1 MKIYI
6 KFITIIVVTTALS
19 FTTISCTDFLEEED
33 ASNFTTDTYFTKREH
48 AVSVVNSIYEPM
60 TSITNSGFGGGTWM
74 MLEFATGLANTS
86 LGQAQNIYLVKDLIN
101 NSDNAYGQNF
111 WTEYYLGISRAN
123 LAIERIPDI
132 DMDETEKQI
141 YLGEAKFLRAYYYF
155 GLVRMFGHIPLITSS
170 VDLGSEQLYPEQASP
185 EAVYDLIVSDLTDA
199 ENAGL
204 SWNNISGRVS
214 KGAVKTLLAD
224 VYLTMAGYP
233 LQKTGY
239 DQLAADKAKEVID
252 SGEFRLFDSYDD
264 LHNPATKNTG
274 EFIFQ
279 TQFAANIQ
287 PGNWQPGILPYNLGI
302 SAYSAQ
308 TGGIFSTNEFVNS
321 YEEEDKRAEEKEF
334 YFTSYSLNADRTDS
348 INLGSPYL
356 YKLFDIQA
364 NLESAQ
370 SDLNW
375 TIYRYADVLLIY
387 AEALNEAQGG
397 PNSEAYNAIN
407 QIRNRA
413 ELPDLAGL
421 SQGSFRNEV
430 RIERI
435 RELSFENKTWYDM
448 VRWRK
453 AYNVETDELED
464 FVGHSFSYL
473 PSKAL
478 TARELLFPIP
488 TSEIQ
493 NNDKLTQNPGY

>member
-1 MKIYI
+1 MKTYRNFI
-6 KFITIIVVTTALS
+6 KIIAVTIALS
-19 FTTISCTDFLEEED
+19 FTAVSCSDFLDEED
-33 ASNFTTDTYFTKREH
+33 ASNFTKDTYFTKAEH
-48 AVSVVNSIYEPM
+48 AESAVNGIYEPM

-86 LGQAQNIYLVKDLIN
+86 LGQATDIYLVKDLIN
-101 NSDNAYGQNF
+101 NSDNGYGQNF

-123 LAIERIPDI
+123 LAIEKIPDI
-132 DMDETEKQI
+132 NMNETDKQK

-170 VDLGSEQLYPEQASP
+170 VDLSSEQLYAEQAAP
-185 EAVYDLIVSDLTDA
+185 EAIYDLIVSDLTDA

-204 SWNNISGRVS
+204 PWLDASGRVS
-214 KGAVKTLLAD
+214 KGAVKAMFAD

-233 LQKTGY
+233 LQKTENY
-239 DQLAADKAKEVID
+239 QLAADKAKEIIN

-274 EFIFQ
+274 EYIFM

-287 PGNWQPGILPYNLGI
+287 SGNWQPGILAYNLGI

-308 TGGIFSTNEFVNS
+308 TGGIFSTNEFVSS
-321 YEEEDKRAEEKEF
+321 YEEGDKRAEEKQF
-334 YFTSYSLNADRTDS
+334 YFTSYSLEADRNDS
-348 INLGSPYL
+348 INLGAPYI

-364 NLESAQ
+364 NEESAQ

-375 TIYRYADVLLIY
+375 SIYRYADVLLMY

-397 PNSEAYNAIN
+397 PTSEAYDAIN
-407 QIRNRA
+407 QTRRRA
-413 ELPDLAGL
+413 ELPDLTGL
-421 SQGSFRNEV
+421 LQDTFRNEV
-430 RIERI
+430 RIERVH
-435 RELSFENKTWYDM
+435 ELSFENKTWYDM

-453 AYNVETDELED
+453 AYNPETNELED
-464 FVGHSFSYL
+464 FVDHNFSYL
-473 PSKAL
+473 PNKAL

-488 TSEIQ
+488 TAEIQ
-493 NNDKLTQNPGY
+493 NNPNLEQNDGY